1 MRRHAQ
7 APWTVGARRRAH
19 LSVAQIPL
27 RDAGPAGSA
36 AGARHRGECEGSE
49 ARRHLRPDFS
59 APRSSGMATS
69 APARTAVPSSSVI
82 AITRRRKAGRNYS
95 HEPRY
100 RRSTRG
106 SRYTRTT
113 KYCLTEQDLS
123 STRRVAVITD
133 HGGGDSEHTK
143 PSQLRKSPHHAHY
156 LSSSNSNSSSSSSAS
171 SSMSSPW
178 DNLPKSFVLEVRS
191 LGLNA
196 GASGGGVGTGS
207 SAAFGGVILAT
218 AESASAMDALASCFA
233 IASTSTLSASFD
245 ETAARHTRSGLQR
258 AADAELCCRVG
269 CLGRVD
275 RVGCV
280 GRRRHAR
287 ARRTSTCMA
296 ARESLSAAHVTA
308 RAPARL

>member
-113 KYCLTEQDLS
+113 KCCLTEQDLS
-123 STRRVAVITD
+123 STRRVAVIMEAGTLSTRSPASFESRPITPTTCR
-133 HGGGDSEHTK
+133 HQTQIRRPLPRPPRRCRHRGTIYRRASC
-143 PSQLRKSPHHAHY
+143 LRCG
-156 LSSSNSNSSSSSSAS
+156 
-171 SSMSSPW
+171 PW
-178 DNLPKSFVLEVRS
+178 D
-191 LGLNA
+191 
-196 GASGGGVGTGS
+196 
-207 SAAFGGVILAT
+207 
-218 AESASAMDALASCFA
+218 
-233 IASTSTLSASFD
+233 STLVPVVEAW
-245 ETAARHTRSGLQR
+245 ARVR
-258 AADAELCCRVG
+258 AL
-269 CLGRVD
+269 
-275 RVGCV
+275 
-280 GRRRHAR
+280 
-287 ARRTSTCMA
+287 
-296 ARESLSAAHVTA
+296 LSAG
-308 RAPARL
+308 